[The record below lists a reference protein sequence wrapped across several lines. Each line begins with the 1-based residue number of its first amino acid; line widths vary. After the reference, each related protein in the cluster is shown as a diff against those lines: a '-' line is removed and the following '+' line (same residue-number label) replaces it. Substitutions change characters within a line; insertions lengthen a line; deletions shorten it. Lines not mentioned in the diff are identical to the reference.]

1 MAAACLRTCGVTRL
15 SLSDGHTSV
24 ASAVYFCTIR
34 STASRLRRPPRMLV
48 NRGSPLLPSPLLPGR
63 SVSQERS
70 ASTLSFRS
78 GVARSFRPLPMHRTC
93 APVPRTMSP
102 RDRLVSSETLRPVC
116 NATTSKVLSRRP
128 NHVLESGAATKCCH
142 LGPVEVSDRR
152 PLMLFGGNGKNP
164 MAVMN
169 NRTNARQAQR
179 HEAGCDEA
187 GCDGRRLPATTADRR
202 GRHSRLRGATRPV
215 GRRRVDG
222 PRAAQ
227 AAAAPPLGKALRH
240 GARIGEVP
248 IVFVERRHG
257 HSKVSLNVI
266 AESLVMPW
274 QLHFRPHVR

>member
-1 MAAACLRTCGVTRL
+1 MAVACLRTCGVTRF

-48 NRGSPLLPSPLLPGR
+48 NRGSPSLPGR

-128 NHVLESGAATKCCH
+128 NHVLESGAAT
-142 LGPVEVSDRR
+142 S
-152 PLMLFGGNGKNP
+152 
-164 MAVMN
+164 A
-169 NRTNARQAQR
+169 AISA
-179 HEAGCDEA
+179 
-187 GCDGRRLPATTADRR
+187 
-202 GRHSRLRGATRPV
+202 RLR
-215 GRRRVDG
+215 
-222 PRAAQ
+222 
-227 AAAAPPLGKALRH
+227 
-240 GARIGEVP
+240 
-248 IVFVERRHG
+248 
-257 HSKVSLNVI
+257 
-266 AESLVMPW
+266 
-274 QLHFRPHVR
+274 